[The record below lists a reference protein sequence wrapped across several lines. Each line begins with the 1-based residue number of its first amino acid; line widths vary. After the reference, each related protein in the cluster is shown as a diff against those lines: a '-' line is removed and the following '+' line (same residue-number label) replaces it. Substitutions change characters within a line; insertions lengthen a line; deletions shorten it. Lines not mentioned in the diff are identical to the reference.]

1 MNVEAMLDEISVDEM
16 RTWVAAYHLDA
27 SDSDPEPTK
36 WDTKETAAEKLRR
49 KALRGTT

>member
-1 MNVEAMLDEISVDEM
+1 MDAVLALPKSKFDEWQAFYILEQ
-16 RTWVAAYHLDA
+16 
-27 SDSDPEPTK
+27 SDDDPEPTK